1 MKEEALKLAD
11 ELQDYMTSLGWK
23 THQAP
28 DMIRRLVER
37 IDSQDKHLQGKDDL
51 ISRLVEEL
59 DRNKIYIQKMED
71 ALGCDVSYYE
81 PLNKP
86 VNPFA
91 WVDSIGTFVTNSDYK
106 ELPER
111 LKEDMIPLYTAPH
124 HASDVKQTKPLSD
137 EEIGDCVDDYFGLMA
152 LQHKYTYSI
161 DQVQEYGL
169 KLCKAIEER
178 HGIK

>member
-11 ELQDYMTSLGWK
+11 ILEGSEVPTDTEIFEAS
-23 THQAP
+23 A
-28 DMIRRLVER
+28 MIR
-37 IDSQDKHLQGKDDL
+37 
-51 ISRLVEEL
+51 RLVEEL

-111 LKEDMIPLYTAPH
+111 LKEDMIPLYTTP
-124 HASDVKQTKPLSD
+124 QTKPLSD
-137 EEIGDCVDDYFGLMA
+137 EEIKTLHEQTSWFGISDPIKFA
-152 LQHKYTYSI
+152 R
-161 DQVQEYGL
+161 
-169 KLCKAIEER
+169 AIEER

>member
-11 ELQDYMTSLGWK
+11 YVDAREINNPHLKEAS
-23 THQAP
+23 A
-28 DMIRRLVER
+28 MIR
-37 IDSQDKHLQGKDDL
+37 
-51 ISRLVEEL
+51 RLVEEL

-111 LKEDMIPLYTAPH
+111 LKEDMIPLYTSPH
-124 HASDVKQTKPLSD
+124 HDSDVKQTKPLSFD
-137 EEIGDCVDDYFGLMA
+137 VMVELGKEVDAVWDVNINGSVWFPSVDA
-152 LQHKYTYSI
+152 FESF
-161 DQVQEYGL
+161 
-169 KLCKAIEER
+169 CRAIEER